1 MPEGDGTST
10 MLYLVGTPIGNLE
23 DITPRALRVLREVKA
38 IGAEDT
44 RRTRQLLSHFDIH
57 TPLFSFH
64 QHNER
69 ARTEEIVRRLRA
81 GDDIAIVSDA
91 GMPLI
96 SDAGAALVARLQ
108 AEGLAY
114 TCVPGPS
121 AVDTALV
128 LSGLAGKS
136 FQFLGFVPR
145 EACEQ
150 KKLCET
156 LRHAAHTTVLF
167 ESPQRLVATLKL
179 LAEALG
185 ERPMA
190 VVREVTKLHE
200 EVARGTAAE
209 LAQRFGAGHVRGE
222 CVIVIA
228 PAPEQRAAAADARE
242 VQRMVAVVQEA
253 GGVPHATAARIVA
266 AVTGLPRRAV
276 YEQSLPR
283 GQEGLT

>member
-1 MPEGDGTST
+1 

-23 DITPRALRVLREVKA
+23 DITHRALRVLREVKA

-44 RRTRQLLSHFDIH
+44 RHTRQLLAHFDIH

-69 ARTEEIVRRLRA
+69 ARTEEIVQRLRA
-81 GDDIAIVSDA
+81 GEDIAIVSDA

-108 AEGLAY
+108 AERLAY

-136 FQFLGFVPR
+136 FQFLGFMPR
-145 EACEQ
+145 EVCEQ
-150 KKLCET
+150 QNLCET
-156 LRHAAHTTVLF
+156 LRHAAHTSVLF
-167 ESPQRLVATLKL
+167 ESPQRLVATLEL
-179 LAEALG
+179 LADALG

-190 VVREVTKLHE
+190 VARELTKIHE
-200 EVARGTAAE
+200 DVARGTAAE
-209 LAQRFGAGHVRGE
+209 LARHFGAGAVRGE

-228 PAPEQRAAAADARE
+228 PAPEQPAAALEARE
-242 VQRMVAVVQEA
+242 VQRMVALVQEA
-253 GGVPHATAARIVA
+253 GHVPHAAAARIVA
-266 AVTGLPRRAV
+266 ALTGLPRRAV

-283 GQEGLT
+283 EQEEQT

>member
-1 MPEGDGTST
+1 

-23 DITPRALRVLREVKA
+23 DITQRALRVLREVKA

-44 RRTRQLLSHFDIH
+44 RHTRQLLSHFNIH

-69 ARTEEIVRRLRA
+69 ARTEEIVRRLHA

-128 LSGLAGKS
+128 VSGLAGTT

-145 EACEQ
+145 EAGAQ
-150 KKLCET
+150 QKLCET
-156 LRHAAHTTVLF
+156 LRHAAHTSVLF
-167 ESPQRLVATLKL
+167 ESPQRLVATLEL

-190 VVREVTKLHE
+190 VARELTKIHE
-200 EVARGTAAE
+200 EVVRGTAAE
-209 LAQRFGAGHVRGE
+209 LARHFGAGTVRGE
-222 CVIVIA
+222 CVMVIA
-228 PAPEQRAAAADARE
+228 PAPTQPAGVRDARE
-242 VQRMVAVVQEA
+242 VQRMVAVVQAA
-253 GGVPHATAARIVA
+253 GQVPHAAAARIVA
-266 AVTGLPRRAV
+266 ALTGLPRRAV

-283 GQEGLT
+283 EQQEHT